1 VQIPPLALIPS
12 SKAMKFGVSTIMKVY
27 NSLTFQKEEFVPIE
41 SGKVKMYV
49 CGVTVYGSPHLGH
62 AKSAVA
68 FDLIHRYLKHIG
80 YTVNI
85 VKNYTDIDDKIIKSS
100 HENNEDYR
108 TLSNRYIDEYEEI
121 MDLLNVEKDTRNP
134 RATDVIDL
142 IIKFTQELI
151 SKGNAYERNGS
162 VYFSI
167 KSFPKYTSIL
177 QKIKEHDNESEEE
190 DYLVDQDT
198 AFGEDKLDK
207 RDFALWKK
215 MKEGEPFW
223 ESPWGK
229 GRPGWHIECSVM
241 ILNYLGETIDI
252 HGGGQDLRF
261 PHHRNEIAQSESY
274 SGKMFAKYFLH
285 NGFVTI
291 SNEKM
296 SKSLNN
302 YFTVSDII
310 KDYDPMVIRWYLISS
325 HYRSS
330 NNYAPDSLEPAK
342 KTYNR
347 LINTIKKVNDA
358 EFGKDMSKQLAG
370 LTDKI
375 TISKQKIVEAMA
387 DDFDTPVAL
396 AELLTLFRE
405 INKGLLQDG
414 LKIDQSFKDQFFNY
428 IEFIEEIF
436 GIFPFIE
443 SKTKLFS
450 TAGNDEKDKLIKNLI
465 NLIIETR
472 TQLREKNLYE
482 ISDLIRDRLKELG
495 LDIEDK
501 KLI

>member
-1 VQIPPLALIPS
+1 
-12 SKAMKFGVSTIMKVY
+12 MKVY
-27 NSLTFQKEEFVPIE
+27 NSLTFQKEEFMPLE
-41 SGKVKMYV
+41 PGKVKMYV

-68 FDLIHRYLKHIG
+68 FDLIHRFLKYKG
-80 YTVNI
+80 YDVNI

-100 HENNEDYR
+100 QESNEDYR
-108 TLSNRYIDEYEEI
+108 TISDRYIGEYEEI
-121 MDLLNVEKDTRNP
+121 MELLNVEKDTRNP
-134 RATDVIDL
+134 RATEVIDL

-162 VYFSI
+162 VYFSVN
-167 KSFPKYTSIL
+167 SFPKYTSIL
-177 QKIKEHDNESEEE
+177 QRLKEHNIESEED

-215 MKEGEPFW
+215 MKEGEPYW

-241 ILNYLGETIDI
+241 ILNFLGETIDI
-252 HGGGQDLRF
+252 HGGGQDLKF

-274 SGKMFAKYFLH
+274 SGKEFAKYFLH
-285 NGFVTI
+285 NGYVNVN
-291 SNEKM
+291 NEKM

-302 YFTVSDII
+302 FFTVADII

-330 NNYAPDSLEPAK
+330 NNYTPDSMEPAK
-342 KTYNR
+342 RTYNR
-347 LINTIKKVNDA
+347 IINTIKKVNDA
-358 EFGKDMSKQLAG
+358 EFSEKPSKQLDV
-370 LTDKI
+370 LTNKIIESRDKI
-375 TISKQKIVEAMA
+375 IEAMN

-405 INKGLLQDG
+405 INKAILQDG
-414 LKIDQSFKDQFFNY
+414 LKINQSFKDQFFNY
-428 IEFIEEIF
+428 IEFIEELF
-436 GIFPFIE
+436 GIFPFLK
-443 SKTKLFS
+443 SKMSPFS
-450 TAGNDEKDKLIKNLI
+450 TVDTDEKDNLIKNLI

-472 TQLREKNLYE
+472 TKLREKNLYD

-501 KLI
+501 KVK

>member
-1 VQIPPLALIPS
+1 
-12 SKAMKFGVSTIMKVY
+12 MKVY
-27 NSLTFQKEEFVPIE
+27 NSLTFQKEEFVPLE
-41 SGKVKMYV
+41 PEKVKMYV

-62 AKSAVA
+62 AKSAIA
-68 FDLIHRYLKHIG
+68 FDLIHRYLKYKG
-80 YTVNI
+80 YEVNI

-100 HENNEDYR
+100 QESNEDYR
-108 TLSNRYIDEYEEI
+108 IISKRYIDEYEEI
-121 MDLLNVEKDTRNP
+121 MEMLNVEKDTRNP
-134 RATDVIDL
+134 RATEVIDL

-151 SKGNAYERNGS
+151 SKGHAYERNGS
-162 VYFSI
+162 VYFSV
-167 KSFPKYTSIL
+167 KSFPKYNSIL
-177 QKIKEHDNESEEE
+177 QRIKEHANNSEEE

-215 MKEGEPFW
+215 MKEGEPYW

-274 SGKMFAKYFLH
+274 SGKPFAKYFLH
-285 NGFVTI
+285 NGYVNVN
-291 SNEKM
+291 NEKM

-302 YFTVSDII
+302 FFTVADII
-310 KDYDPMVIRWYLISS
+310 KDYDPLVIRWYLISS

-330 NNYAPDSLEPAK
+330 NNYTPDSMEPAK

-347 LINTIKKVNDA
+347 LINTIKKVNYA
-358 EFGKDMSKQLAG
+358 EFSEETSKQLNV
-370 LTDKI
+370 LNSKIIESKDKI
-375 TISKQKIVEAMA
+375 IEAMD

-405 INKGLLQDG
+405 INKAILQDD
-414 LKIDQSFKDQFFNY
+414 LKINQSFKNQFLNY
-428 IEFIEEIF
+428 LKFINEIF
-436 GIFPFIE
+436 GIFPFLK
-443 SKTKLFS
+443 SKTLPFS
-450 TAGNDEKDKLIKNLI
+450 TVGTNEKDNLIKNLI
-465 NLIIETR
+465 NLIVETR
-472 TQLREKNLYE
+472 NKLREKKLYD
-482 ISDLIRDRLKELG
+482 ISDIIRDRLKELG

-501 KLI
+501 KVK

>member
-1 VQIPPLALIPS
+1 
-12 SKAMKFGVSTIMKVY
+12 
-27 NSLTFQKEEFVPIE
+27 
-41 SGKVKMYV
+41 MYV

-68 FDLIHRYLKHIG
+68 FDLIHRFLKYKG
-80 YTVNI
+80 YEVNI
-85 VKNYTDIDDKIIKSS
+85 VKNYTDIDDKIIKASQES
-100 HENNEDYR
+100 NEDYR
-108 TLSNRYIDEYEEI
+108 TISDRHISEYEEI
-121 MDLLNVEKDTRNP
+121 MELLNVEKDTRNP
-134 RATDVIDL
+134 RATEVIDL
-142 IIKFTQELI
+142 IIKFAQVLI
-151 SKGNAYERNGS
+151 SKGHAYERNGS
-162 VYFSI
+162 VYFSV
-167 KSFPKYTSIL
+167 KSFPKYTTIL
-177 QKIKEHDNESEEE
+177 QRIKEHSTESEEE
-190 DYLVDQDT
+190 DYMVDQDT

-252 HGGGQDLRF
+252 HGGGQDLKF

-274 SGKMFAKYFLH
+274 SGKLFAKYFLH
-285 NGFVTI
+285 NGYVNVN
-291 SNEKM
+291 NEKM

-302 YFTVSDII
+302 FFTVADII

-330 NNYAPDSLEPAK
+330 NNYNQDSMEPAK

-358 EFGKDMSKQLAG
+358 EFGEESSKQLDD
-370 LTDKI
+370 LTNKI
-375 TISKQKIVEAMA
+375 TKSKDKIVEAMD

-405 INKGLLQDG
+405 INKALLQEG
-414 LKIDQSFKDQFFNY
+414 LKINQSFKDQFFNY

-436 GIFPFIE
+436 GIFPFLK
-443 SKTKLFS
+443 SKTLPFS
-450 TAGNDEKDKLIKNLI
+450 TVDTDEKDKLIKNLI

-472 TQLREKNLYE
+472 SKLRENKLYE
-482 ISDLIRDRLKELG
+482 LSDTIRDRLKELG
-495 LDIEDK
+495 IDIEDK
-501 KLI
+501 KVK

>member
-1 VQIPPLALIPS
+1 
-12 SKAMKFGVSTIMKVY
+12 MKVY
-27 NSLTFQKEEFVPIE
+27 NSLTFQKEEFVPLE
-41 SGKVKMYV
+41 SGKIKMYV

-68 FDLIHRYLKHIG
+68 FDLIHRFLKYKG
-80 YTVNI
+80 YEVNI
-85 VKNYTDIDDKIIKSS
+85 VKNYTDIDDKIIKASQES
-100 HENNEDYR
+100 NEDYR
-108 TLSNRYIDEYEEI
+108 VISDRHIAEYEEI
-121 MDLLNVEKDTRNP
+121 MELLNVEKDTRNP
-134 RATDVIDL
+134 RATEVIDL
-142 IIKFTQELI
+142 IIKFAQELI
-151 SKGNAYERNGS
+151 SKGNAYEQNGS
-162 VYFSI
+162 VYFSV

-177 QKIKEHDNESEEE
+177 QRVKEHDTKSEEE
-190 DYLVDQDT
+190 DYMVDQDT
-198 AFGEDKLDK
+198 AFGEDKLDN

-241 ILNYLGETIDI
+241 ILNYLGERIDI
-252 HGGGQDLRF
+252 HGGGQDLKF

-274 SGKMFAKYFLH
+274 TGKEFAKYFLH
-285 NGFVTI
+285 NGYVNVN
-291 SNEKM
+291 NEKM

-302 YFTVSDII
+302 FFTVADII

-330 NNYAPDSLEPAK
+330 NNYTSDSLEPAK

-358 EFGKDMSKQLAG
+358 EFGEEPSKQLDV
-370 LTDKI
+370 LTNKI
-375 TISKQKIVEAMA
+375 MESKDKIVEAME

-405 INKGLLQDG
+405 INKALLQDG
-414 LKIDQSFKDQFFNY
+414 LKINQTFKDQFLNY

-436 GIFPFIE
+436 GIFPFLK
-443 SKTKLFS
+443 SKPLPFS
-450 TAGNDEKDKLIKNLI
+450 SADNDEKDNLIKNLI

-472 TQLREKNLYE
+472 TKIREKKLYE
-482 ISDLIRDRLKELG
+482 LSDLIRDRLKELG

-501 KLI
+501 KIK

>member
-1 VQIPPLALIPS
+1 
-12 SKAMKFGVSTIMKVY
+12 MKVY
-27 NSLTFQKEEFVPIE
+27 NSLTFQKEEFIPLIPN
-41 SGKVKMYV
+41 KVKMYV

-68 FDLIHRYLKHIG
+68 FDLIHRYLNYKG
-80 YTVNI
+80 YDVNI

-100 HENNEDYR
+100 QETNEDYKII
-108 TLSNRYIDEYEEI
+108 SERYIGEYEEI
-121 MDLLNVEKDTRNP
+121 MDMLNVKDDTRNP
-134 RATDVIDL
+134 RATEVLDL
-142 IIKFTQELI
+142 IIKFIQELI
-151 SKGNAYERNGS
+151 SKEHAYEQNGS
-162 VYFSI
+162 VYFSV
-167 KSFPKYTSIL
+167 KSFPKYTTIL
-177 QKIKEHDNESEEE
+177 QRIKELDTESEE
-190 DYLVDQDT
+190 DNYLVDQDT

-215 MKEGEPFW
+215 MKEGEPYW

-252 HGGGQDLRF
+252 HGGGQDLKF

-274 SGKMFAKYFLH
+274 SGKPFAKYFLH
-285 NGFVTI
+285 NGYVNVN
-291 SNEKM
+291 NEKM

-302 YFTVSDII
+302 FFTVADIA
-310 KDYDPMVIRWYLISS
+310 KEYDPMVIRWYLISS

-330 NNYAPDSLEPAK
+330 NNYTSTSMEPAK
-342 KTYNR
+342 KTYDR

-358 EFGKDMSKQLAG
+358 EFSEDPSKQLNI
-370 LTDKI
+370 LTNKI
-375 TISKQKIVEAMA
+375 LESKEKIIDAME

-405 INKGLLQDG
+405 INKAILQDG
-414 LKIDQSFKDQFFNY
+414 LKINQTFKDQFLDY
-428 IEFIEEIF
+428 LKFIDQLF
-436 GIFPFIE
+436 GIFPFLK
-443 SKTKLFS
+443 SKALPFS
-450 TAGNDEKDKLIKNLI
+450 TGDVDEKDNLIKNLI

-472 TQLREKNLYE
+472 VKLREKKLFDV
-482 ISDLIRDRLKELG
+482 SDLIRDRLKELG

-501 KLI
+501 KVK

>member
-1 VQIPPLALIPS
+1 
-12 SKAMKFGVSTIMKVY
+12 MKIY
-27 NSLTFQKEEFVPIE
+27 NSLTFQKEEFVPLE
-41 SGKVKMYV
+41 PGKVKMYV

-62 AKSAVA
+62 VKSAVA
-68 FDLIHRYLKHIG
+68 FDLIHRYLKYKG
-80 YTVNI
+80 YEVNI

-100 HENNEDYR
+100 QESNEDYR
-108 TLSNRYIDEYEEI
+108 TISNRYISEYKEI
-121 MDLLNVEKDTRNP
+121 MEMLNVEKDTRNP
-134 RATDVIDL
+134 RATEVIDL
-142 IIKFTQELI
+142 IIKFTQKLI
-151 SKGNAYERNGS
+151 SKGHAYERNGS
-162 VYFSI
+162 VYFSVE
-167 KSFPKYTSIL
+167 SFPKYSSIL
-177 QKIKEHDNESEEE
+177 QRKKDHNNESEEE
-190 DYLVDQDT
+190 DYIVDQDT

-215 MKEGEPFW
+215 MREGEPYW

-274 SGKMFAKYFLH
+274 SGKTFAKYFLH
-285 NGFVTI
+285 NGYVNI
-291 SNEKM
+291 NNEKM

-302 YFTVSDII
+302 FFTVSDIA
-310 KDYDPMVIRWYLISS
+310 KDFDPMVIRWYLISS

-330 NNYAPDSLEPAK
+330 NNYTPDSMEPAK

-358 EFGKDMSKQLAG
+358 EFSEEPSKKLTILNNKIMESKGK
-370 LTDKI
+370 I
-375 TISKQKIVEAMA
+375 IEAMD

-405 INKGLLQDG
+405 INKAILQDG
-414 LKIDQSFKDQFFNY
+414 LKINESFKDQFLNY
-428 IEFIEEIF
+428 IKFIEEIF
-436 GIFPFIE
+436 GIFPFLK
-443 SKTKLFS
+443 SKTLPFS
-450 TAGNDEKDKLIKNLI
+450 TVGTDEKDNLIKNLI

-472 TQLREKNLYE
+472 TKLREKNLYD

-501 KLI
+501 KVK

>member
-1 VQIPPLALIPS
+1 
-12 SKAMKFGVSTIMKVY
+12 MKVY
-27 NSLTFQKEEFVPIE
+27 NSLTFQKEELKTLEPD
-41 SGKVKMYV
+41 KVKMYV

-68 FDLIHRYLKHIG
+68 FDLIHRFLKYKG
-80 YTVNI
+80 YEVNI
-85 VKNYTDIDDKIIKSS
+85 VKNYTDIDDKIIKASQES
-100 HENNEDYR
+100 NEDYR
-108 TLSNRYIDEYEEI
+108 VISDRHIAEYEEI
-121 MDLLNVEKDTRNP
+121 MELLNVEKDTRNP
-134 RATDVIDL
+134 RATEVIDL
-142 IIKFTQELI
+142 IIKFAQELI

-162 VYFSI
+162 VYFSV
-167 KSFPKYTSIL
+167 KSFPKYTTIL
-177 QKIKEHDNESEEE
+177 QRIKEHDTKSEEE
-190 DYLVDQDT
+190 DYMVDQDT

-215 MKEGEPFW
+215 MKEGEPYW

-241 ILNYLGETIDI
+241 ILNYLGERIDI
-252 HGGGQDLRF
+252 HGGGQDLKF

-274 SGKMFAKYFLH
+274 TGKEFAKYFLH
-285 NGFVTI
+285 NGYVNVN
-291 SNEKM
+291 NEKM

-302 YFTVSDII
+302 FFTVADII

-330 NNYAPDSLEPAK
+330 NNYTSDSLEPAK

-358 EFGKDMSKQLAG
+358 EFGEEPSKQLDV
-370 LTDKI
+370 LMNKITESKDKI
-375 TISKQKIVEAMA
+375 IEAMD

-405 INKGLLQDG
+405 INKALLQEG
-414 LKIDQSFKDQFFNY
+414 LKINQSFKDQFLNY

-436 GIFPFIE
+436 GIFPFLK
-443 SKTKLFS
+443 SKTLPFS
-450 TAGNDEKDKLIKNLI
+450 KVGDDEKDNLIKSLI

-472 TQLREKNLYE
+472 SKLREKKLYE
-482 ISDLIRDRLKELG
+482 LSDIIRDRLKELG

-501 KLI
+501 KVK

>member
-1 VQIPPLALIPS
+1 
-12 SKAMKFGVSTIMKVY
+12 MKVY
-27 NSLTFQKEEFVPIE
+27 NSLTFQKEELKTLEPD
-41 SGKVKMYV
+41 KVKMYV

-68 FDLIHRYLKHIG
+68 FDLIHRFLKYKG
-80 YTVNI
+80 YEVNI
-85 VKNYTDIDDKIIKSS
+85 VKNYTDIDDKIIKASQES
-100 HENNEDYR
+100 NEDYR
-108 TLSNRYIDEYEEI
+108 VISDRHIAEYEEI
-121 MDLLNVEKDTRNP
+121 MELLNVEKDTRNP
-134 RATDVIDL
+134 RATEVIDL
-142 IIKFTQELI
+142 IIKFAQELI

-162 VYFSI
+162 VYFSV

-177 QKIKEHDNESEEE
+177 QRVKEHDTKSEEE
-190 DYLVDQDT
+190 DYMVDQDT

-215 MKEGEPFW
+215 MKEGEPYW

-241 ILNYLGETIDI
+241 ILNYLGERIDI
-252 HGGGQDLRF
+252 HGGGQDLKF

-274 SGKMFAKYFLH
+274 TGKEFAKYFLH
-285 NGFVTI
+285 NGYVNVN
-291 SNEKM
+291 NEKM

-302 YFTVSDII
+302 FFTVADII
-310 KDYDPMVIRWYLISS
+310 KDYEPMVIRWYLISS

-330 NNYAPDSLEPAK
+330 NNYTSDSLEPAK

-358 EFGKDMSKQLAG
+358 EFGEEPSKQLDV
-370 LTDKI
+370 LMNKITESKDKI
-375 TISKQKIVEAMA
+375 IEAMD

-405 INKGLLQDG
+405 INKALLQEG
-414 LKIDQSFKDQFFNY
+414 LKINQSFKDQFLNY

-436 GIFPFIE
+436 GIFPFLK
-443 SKTKLFS
+443 SKTLPFS
-450 TAGNDEKDKLIKNLI
+450 KVGDDEKDNLIKSLI

-472 TQLREKNLYE
+472 SKLREKKLYE
-482 ISDLIRDRLKELG
+482 LSDIIRDRLKELG

-501 KLI
+501 KVK